1 MGQQKLAKKITV
13 KEVCGGKMAIRAALK
28 DIADGE
34 EIVAATVYGKVS
46 GAKEGR
52 TVLPDESIS
61 EYIRFLGSFRA
72 VPSIG
77 QNAGATYAAPQMI
90 LPEICALPIV
100 DALDAAGYRIGA
112 EKGRN
117 AGDGDAE
124 ADSAD
129 DGSDNVAG
137 LSLEFAM
144 RITVIRDDESA
155 VGYKFGAEPL
165 MEAQEDEGMQRLAA
179 LATKAIAPPEETAK
193 PAAGKKAAAK

>member
-28 DIADGE
+28 DLSDGE

-72 VPSIG
+72 VPGIG

-90 LPEICALPIV
+90 LPEICALPLI
-100 DALDAAGYRIGA
+100 DALSQAGYSIG
-112 EKGRN
+112 G
-117 AGDGDAE
+117 
-124 ADSAD
+124 D
-129 DGSDNVAG
+129 DGSDDETGSEKVEG
-137 LSLEFAM
+137 LSLEFAI
-144 RITVIRDDESA
+144 RITVIRDDESS

-179 LATKAIAPPEETAK
+179 LASNALPAPEAPAK
-193 PAAGKKAAAK
+193 SAPQKKAAAK